1 MVDPPRTEAAMA
13 AALPL
18 AGVPAWRVY
27 LGLPMFGARTPAGGL
42 EEVMRLGAE
51 DFVLKLFRPVV
62 EQAAAEAPA
71 AVAAFRAGLRIGDAP
86 ILLVGGST
94 GTAVALLL
102 LAEGELPVAAAAL
115 VSPVS
120 QLAPAA
126 RCFDATYRWT
136 DESRAVADRFD
147 FVARAGEIARRHPQ
161 PPMLLVTGE
170 RDLAEFREPAA
181 ALHAALRG
189 RYADPERVGLV
200 SVPEMAHA
208 LAEAP
213 GIQPAPQ
220 TRDAERVDTH
230 VTEWLRRHLGG

>member
-1 MVDPPRTEAAMA
+1 MA

-71 AVAAFRAGLRIGDAP
+71 AVAAFRAGLRIADAP
-86 ILLVGGST
+86 ISLVGGST

-136 DESRAVADRFD
+136 DESPAVPDRFD

-161 PPMLLVTGE
+161 PPMLLVTGA
-170 RDLAEFREPAA
+170 RDLAEFREPAGGA
-181 ALHAALRG
+181 PRRSARPLRRPRTRRPG
-189 RYADPERVGLV
+189 QRAGDGPRACRGARDPARSPDQGCR
-200 SVPEMAHA
+200 A
-208 LAEAP
+208 
-213 GIQPAPQ
+213 
-220 TRDAERVDTH
+220 DTH
-230 VTEWLRRHLGG
+230 VTEWLRCHLGG